1 MPIRNWSVVAACL
14 TCLPKSADARGG
26 PVIFAGSDLAAWRE
40 RGQDAD
46 SIIADPMFAN
56 PAAYDF
62 TVLPE
67 SPVWKLGWKKIDMG
81 RVGPRVR
88 PGLPAGNH

>member
-1 MPIRNWSVVAACL
+1 
-14 TCLPKSADARGG
+14 
-26 PVIFAGSDLAAWRE
+26 
-40 RGQDAD
+40 
-46 SIIADPMFAN
+46 MFAN

-81 RVGPRVR
+81 GVGPRVR
-88 PGLPAGNH
+88 PGLPTGAQ